1 LKAEVYSIAV
11 YDGIVLEKICLF
23 GLSHLCSLSFAV
35 MIDQIKSVM
44 KPYEDDFVLIELFG
58 TVLYHA
64 LSPSNE
70 WFKDG

>member
-1 LKAEVYSIAV
+1 
-11 YDGIVLEKICLF
+11 
-23 GLSHLCSLSFAV
+23 
-35 MIDQIKSVM
+35 M

-64 LSPSNE
+64 LNPANE